1 MGRRQA
7 QVWKKQQDMTNLSA
21 AIMDKETLQEK
32 LRVKIALQMMR
43 KAYINGSSAD
53 RTRIKLHKLAA
64 GDINAFDEP
73 SQVLKR
79 ELLRKR
85 NEKKHF
91 DYIDYGEDKQN
102 HDIDNRY
109 LEVEQFQVKPFNQ
122 IMKDAKESY
131 LIRKDRLKVESDGK
145 KCGQLR
151 PVCTSLIEHL
161 KKERIQELK
170 EQRKQRKKARQDQD
184 VKPKGLMA
192 VLAQRRMSHL
202 ADISGSMEETTTEE
216 GYDESMFN
224 DSSIIKT
231 SKQLNEQLPPV
242 IQEHNEGEDEE
253 DWREMIQQNNTN
265 TLFSQPLAISIP
277 SHDPADDLQQLQ
289 QLDPPKTAVDR
300 SSLLH
305 LPQGKKN
312 KRETFIIPQSRQS
325 ALILDHDAE
334 PIVKPSMMMLNG
346 KQRPNSASVSRN
358 NNPTIAEAIA
368 IAQQRALQNNWFDND
383 NAKEERN
390 ISSVPKPKKRP
401 SSAISSRAS
410 FVGKVQRPTT
420 RQSTLQTRQSTLQSK
435 MTSRQSI
442 LQTRKSTLQRVNT
455 TQSDLL
461 LCQTVSFDSQ
471 YAFPIVQHHYQQ
483 NQFQP
488 FEDQQSPPNSRP
500 SSPLP
505 SPQRPVFTRT
515 PSVIIKASSVEDDEN
530 ILRAQKKRDE
540 LIQEKETKLIQ
551 KINDREHLAETKLQF
566 KLRQERQKAWLILLA
581 LQLRIQSLK
590 TTLITYRNQKA
601 WSKTNNKIKKAI
613 NIIKR
618 WWKKQAVKLIFY
630 RYPKARIILANF
642 FVFVKFHLKFRKKN
656 RSMDLIKMFLIESGM
671 ISESMMK
678 IYQFRQEVIKIQ
690 RYVRSWFDDQQHRVR
705 VRYLHDHSFVR
716 FHFFFLSFFIGIVDG
731 GRENS

>member
-43 KAYINGSSAD
+43 KAHINGSAAD
-53 RTRIKLHKLAA
+53 RTRIKLHKLAS

-91 DYIDYGEDKQN
+91 DYIDYGDDKQN

-109 LEVEQFQVKPFNQ
+109 LELEQFQVKPLDL

-131 LIRKDRLKVESDGK
+131 LIRKDRMKVENDGK

-151 PVCTSLIEHL
+151 PVCPSLIEQL
-161 KKERIQELK
+161 KKERIHELK
-170 EQRKQRKKARQDQD
+170 EQRKLRKKASAEAKEKRQGQST
-184 VKPKGLMA
+184 KLGGLTA
-192 VLAQRRMSHL
+192 VLSQQRMSHL
-202 ADISGSMEETTTEE
+202 ADVSESMAETTTEE

-224 DSSIIKT
+224 DSSMAKA
-231 SKQLNEQLPPV
+231 SNQLNEQLPPP
-242 IQEHNEGEDEE
+242 IQEHNEREDED
-253 DWREMIQQNNTN
+253 DWRDLIQQNNTN
-265 TLFSQPLAISIP
+265 TLFSEPLAIRVP
-277 SHDPADDLQQLQ
+277 SHDDVDDSSQQQ
-289 QLDPPKTAVDR
+289 QQQPSKVTVVR

-312 KRETFIIPQSRQS
+312 NRETFIIPQSRQS

-334 PIVKPSMMMLNG
+334 PAMKPSMMMLNG
-346 KQRPNSASVSRN
+346 KQRPNSASVSRH
-358 NNPTIAEAIA
+358 NNPSIADAIA
-368 IAQQRALQNNWFDND
+368 IAQQRVLQNNWFDNNNNNTRD
-383 NAKEERN
+383 ERN
-390 ISSVPKPKKRP
+390 VSSIPKPKKRP
-401 SSAISSRAS
+401 SSAIPASSRAS
-410 FVGKVQRPTT
+410 FVGKVPRPST
-420 RQSTLQTRQSTLQSK
+420 RQSTLQTRQSMLQSK
-435 MTSRQSI
+435 ITRQSV
-442 LQTRKSTLQRVNT
+442 LQMRQSTLQRVNT

-461 LCQTVSFDSQ
+461 LCQTDSFDSQ
-471 YAFPIVQHHYQQ
+471 YAFPIVQHHEQH
-483 NQFQP
+483 QFHRSDD
-488 FEDQQSPPNSRP
+488 EQSPPPSRP

-505 SPQRPVFTRT
+505 SPQRPLFTRT
-515 PSVIIKASSVEDDEN
+515 PSVIIKTSSVEDDEN
-530 ILRAQKKRDE
+530 ILRAQKKRDS

-566 KLRQERQKAWLILLA
+566 KLTQERQKSWLILIA

-590 TTLITYRNQKA
+590 TTLVSYRTQKA
-601 WSKTNNKIKKAI
+601 WSKTNNKIKKAV
-613 NIIKR
+613 NILKR

-630 RYPKARIILANF
+630 RKPKCRIILANF
-642 FVFVKFHLKFRKKN
+642 FVFVNFHLKFRKKN
-656 RSMDLIKMFLIESGM
+656 RSIDLIKMFLKESGM

-690 RYVRSWFDDQQHRVR
+690 RYVRSWFDVQQHRVR
-705 VRYLHDHSFVR
+705 VSRLFLK
-716 FHFFFLSFFIGIVDG
+716 FLSFSSFIFF
-731 GRENS
+731 S